1 MHIFDKLL
9 SILIEAI
16 LAKSKYCVVLQ
27 PLEHMLLLVFLF
39 ILEEQ
44 VAHFWR
50 LKHCHENLEVFL
62 EIDLG

>member
-9 SILIEAI
+9 SIFIEAI
-16 LAKSKYCVVLQ
+16 LKKSIFCVVLQ

-50 LKHCHENLEVFL
+50 PEHGYEDL
-62 EIDLG
+62 EILF